1 MSHAANAPYRS
12 APTETTGMP
21 SGIPFII
28 GNEAAERFS
37 FYGMK
42 TILAVFMAQ
51 YLMTSAGTPD
61 YYTDSEARE
70 WVAWFVASAYF
81 FPVIGAF
88 IADAFL
94 GKYRTIMLLSMVY
107 CLGHAALA
115 CIDLPPAIL
124 QVTFEPKS
132 WLIAGLFL
140 VAVGSGGIKPCV
152 SAHVGDQFG
161 QANKH
166 LLTRVFGWF
175 YFSIN
180 FGSFFSTLLTP
191 WLLKKYGPGI
201 AFGLPGILM
210 ALATLVFWL
219 GRNRY
224 IHIPAKGW
232 AFVRETFSRDGLRA
246 IGGLV
251 SIYVFVAVFWA
262 LYDQTGS
269 AWVLQ
274 AAQMNCD
281 FAGIVWLESQI
292 QAINPLLILIY
303 IPIFSYLI
311 YPFVGRFITLTP
323 LRKIGAGLFL
333 TVAAFSISALA
344 QAKIDAAQEAFRAQV
359 APMVASDSIDFAKT
373 TDKLRSQERNATA
386 QSIEKLLAEAKP
398 ADAAWQKSVSSA
410 LSVGGIAIAK
420 DSTEHNADWPSIAWQ
435 IIAYLV
441 ITAAEVLVS
450 VTCLEFSYTQAPPK
464 MKSLVMSLYLLSV
477 SAGNVLTAL
486 VNRFTQDADGN
497 STLVGAQYYWFFT
510 YLMLGAAFVYI
521 VVSQFY
527 KPKDYLQDA
536 ARV

>member
-1 MSHAANAPYRS
+1 MSAVVLITGASRGIGAATALLAARAGYAVAVNYAANSLAADEVVRQIRQ
-12 APTETTGMP
+12 AG
-21 SGIPFII
+21 
-28 GNEAAERFS
+28 GNAMTVQADVADESQVLKMFEKVDAKLGRLTALVNNAGVVDQTSRVDAMSMARFKRMFEINVYGS
-37 FYGMK
+37 F
-42 TILAVFMAQ
+42 VC
-51 YLMTSAGTPD
+51 
-61 YYTDSEARE
+61 ARE
-70 WVAWFVASAYF
+70 AVRRMSTRHGGTGGTIVN
-81 FPVIGAF
+81 
-88 IADAFL
+88 L
-94 GKYRTIMLLSMVY
+94 G
-107 CLGHAALA
+107 G
-115 CIDLPPAIL
+115 
-124 QVTFEPKS
+124 
-132 WLIAGLFL
+132 
-140 VAVGSGGIKPCV
+140 V

-232 AFVRETFSRDGLRA
+232 GFVRETFSRDGLRA

-373 TDKLRSQERNATA
+373 TDKLKSQEHNATA
-386 QSIEKLLAEAKP
+386 QSIEKLLAEATP
-398 ADAAWQKSVSSA
+398 AGAAWQKSVSSA

-435 IIAYLV
+435 IIAYL
-441 ITAAEVLVS
+441 
-450 VTCLEFSYTQAPPK
+450 
-464 MKSLVMSLYLLSV
+464 
-477 SAGNVLTAL
+477 
-486 VNRFTQDADGN
+486 
-497 STLVGAQYYWFFT
+497 
-510 YLMLGAAFVYI
+510 MLGAAFVYI
-521 VVSQFY
+521 VVS
-527 KPKDYLQDA
+527 
-536 ARV
+536 

>member
-1 MSHAANAPYRS
+1 
-12 APTETTGMP
+12 MP
-21 SGIPFII
+21 SKTQWKTTPDHDNPGWPPGVPFII
-28 GNEAAERFS
+28 GNEGCERFS

-42 TILAVFMAQ
+42 AILYVYLAALYMQTGMAETASQDAATAVTHIFVAGVYALPMVGAILADR
-51 YLMTSAGTPD
+51 L
-61 YYTDSEARE
+61 
-70 WVAWFVASAYF
+70 
-81 FPVIGAF
+81 
-88 IADAFL
+88 L
-94 GKYRTIMLLSMVY
+94 GKYNTIFWLSLLYTAGHGMLAISEGQ
-107 CLGHAALA
+107 LGGTYIGLA
-115 CIDLPPAIL
+115 
-124 QVTFEPKS
+124 
-132 WLIAGLFL
+132 LIALG
-140 VAVGSGGIKPCV
+140 AGGIKPCV
-152 SAHVGDQFG
+152 SANVGDQFG
-161 QANKH
+161 KANWFRLERVYQA
-166 LLTRVFGWF
+166 F
-175 YFSIN
+175 YFIIN

-536 ARV
+536 ARA